1 MSEAVLDEVMN
12 TRSAV
17 RSIAESRRSVRQFR
31 SEPVPESDIREI
43 LRLTG
48 LGPSASNVQTWRWG
62 VVRTAEARERL
73 AAAMTGNN
81 VETVS
86 KAPVSIVLYSDGEE
100 VLATLEE
107 IMHPGMGADEIARR
121 AGAMRER
128 LSSMDAAKLQD
139 WARTQTYIALG
150 QIVLIA
156 RGFGYDTVTMGG
168 FQEPEVKEVLGLP
181 ETARITSVIALG
193 RRLQDGFSHHRH
205 PVDRVSRWY

>member
-86 KAPVSIVLYSDGEE
+86 KAPVSIVLYSDGAE

-168 FQEPEVKEVLGLP
+168 FQEPAVKEVLGLP

>member
-1 MSEAVLDEVMN
+1 MN

-86 KAPVSIVLYSDGEE
+86 KAPVSIVLYSDGAE

>member
-1 MSEAVLDEVMN
+1 MN

-86 KAPVSIVLYSDGEE
+86 KAPVSIVLYSDGAE

-168 FQEPEVKEVLGLP
+168 FQEPAVKEVLGLP

>member
-86 KAPVSIVLYSDGEE
+86 KAPVSIVLYSDGAE